1 MITNGKLV
9 LAFIISSVNN
19 TKGAKMKNL
28 KYSGKK
34 LKVVTAETR
43 HITETIRS
51 NNIM

>member
-1 MITNGKLV
+1 MSTNGKLV
-9 LAFIISSVNN
+9 LALIMSSVNN

-51 NNIM
+51 NNII